1 MKFFAELTAIENRMY
16 ELDKLR
22 VCLNILS
29 RTEEM
34 NDRVSDFNEDYK
46 TFIFDIEDRM
56 TENMKSLKKEFQ
68 ALWDVVRNDGSDEQK
83 AKENFD
89 RWAHIV
95 SDLQKWNDDNMS
107 KSNIPSG
114 AVDDTITIVN
124 IENPINVYP
133 SDLDTSRVFD
143 DEWLHLQRMNNQ
155 K

>member
-56 TENMKSLKKEFQ
+56 TENMESFKKEFQ
-68 ALWDVVRNDGSDEQK
+68 ALWDAVRNDGSDEQK
-83 AKENFD
+83 AKENSD

-107 KSNIPSG
+107 VTLATSPNI
-114 AVDDTITIVN
+114 DDTIQIVA
-124 IENPINVYP
+124 NP
-133 SDLDTSRVFD
+133 SAFD
-143 DEWLHLQRMNNQ
+143 DEWKFLEKLNNQ